1 MCLAPEGLL
10 AGAGAGAGLR
20 LGDEV
25 SQVIPGH
32 SLTNMSDLAGSAS
45 DCRIKHYLY
54 FFFSKRQRQNWVKK
68 AIIYFVSWDISF
80 L

>member
-10 AGAGAGAGLR
+10 AGVGLR
-20 LGDEV
+20 LGDDV

-32 SLTNMSDLAGSAS
+32 SLTNMSGLAGSA
-45 DCRIKHYLY
+45 CGIKHYLY
-54 FFFSKRQRQNWVKK
+54 IFFSKRQRQNWVKK

>member
-10 AGAGAGAGLR
+10 AGAGLR
-20 LGDEV
+20 LGDDV
-25 SQVIPGH
+25 SRVIPGH
-32 SLTNMSDLAGSAS
+32 NLTNMSGLAGSAS
-45 DCRIKHYLY
+45 DCGIKHYLH
-54 FFFSKRQRQNWVKK
+54 FFFPKRQRQNWVKK